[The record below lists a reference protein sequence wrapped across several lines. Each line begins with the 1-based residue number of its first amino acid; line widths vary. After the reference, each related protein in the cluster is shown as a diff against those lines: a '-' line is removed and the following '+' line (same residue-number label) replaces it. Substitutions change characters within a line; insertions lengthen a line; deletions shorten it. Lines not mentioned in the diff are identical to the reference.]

1 MSNALGDEEPLLGL
15 QIVDYDEAT
24 KTVTIELNNTL
35 LLTLAQQEAIINRL
49 IECRNRGPINI
60 VTRTVVD
67 EQRRIIRSVLSN
79 DAIWKA

>member
-49 IECRNRGPINI
+49 IECRSRGPINI

-79 DAIWKA
+79 DARKA